1 MAKIS
6 KPTFNRKGTPPPELE
21 AGTNLARVPDEEL
34 RPLNFK
40 VRAEFKREFKSYA
53 TQLDMSMVD
62 LLQACFEYYR
72 IHH

>member
-1 MAKIS
+1 MAKIN
-6 KPTFNRKGTPPPELE
+6 KPVFNRKGAPPPELE
-21 AGTNLARVPDEEL
+21 ASTNLSRMPDEEL

-62 LLQACFEYYR
+62 LLQTCFDYYKQN
-72 IHH
+72 H